1 MIAKTIKSIGVPA
14 RAERQVAE
22 YHVFQYRR
30 VAYAVITVMA
40 TVATPMAGAFEF
52 NTGIEDLK
60 VRWDNTLKYSAAWRV
75 KDQSSKLEADAN
87 QDDGDRNFER
97 GLISNRVDLLSE
109 FDLSKNN
116 MGLRVSGAGWYD
128 SVYNRQNDNNSP
140 LTNNST
146 SVRYDEFTSDTE
158 KLHGRK
164 AELLDAFVFG
174 KTDIG
179 DMPATLRIGQ
189 HTVLY
194 GESLFYGSNG
204 IAGGQAPADIVKL
217 LSVPGTQ
224 FKELV
229 RPVPQISG
237 QIQLRDNLALG
248 AYYQLRWEADRL
260 PAAGSYFSTV
270 DLLDEGGERI
280 LAGPGSSF
288 IRGKDKDARDSGQ
301 GGLQLRYRPEAIDGE
316 FGLYAIQYNAK
327 SPVVH
332 TNLSEAFTPT
342 TYELVYPEKIKA
354 FGASFSTTVGD
365 TNVAGEFSVRDNMP
379 LVPRAGAVTVLPG
392 VDFDNRNHPLYPVG
406 RTAHGQVSWIGL
418 LNAGSLWEG
427 GSFIGEVAW
436 NRRLSITKN
445 AEALDPNATR
455 DAGAVRM
462 IFEPAYYQVMDG
474 VDLTVPIGVGY
485 GLFGKSSVINPG
497 FSVNHGGDFSVGVKA
512 DYLKTWKFS
521 LSYTGFFGGEATSVE
536 PANSAAQSYSYGQ
549 SLKDRD
555 FIAFSVQR
563 SL

>member
-1 MIAKTIKSIGVPA
+1 MTPRTITTTADALACTTPQ
-14 RAERQVAE
+14 EFT
-22 YHVFQYRR
+22 HQYRA
-30 VAYAVITVMA
+30 VAYAVITAIA
-40 TVATPMAGAFEF
+40 TFGTPMARAFEF

-75 KDQSSKLEADAN
+75 KDQSSKLTGDAN
-87 QDDGDRNFER
+87 QDDGDRNFDK
-97 GLISNRVDLLSE
+97 GLISNRVDILSE
-109 FDLSKNN
+109 LDVTRNN
-116 MGLRVSGAGWYD
+116 VGMRLSGAGWYD
-128 SVYNRQNDNNSP
+128 SVYNQSNDNDSP
-140 LTNNST
+140 FTNNST
-146 SVRYDEFTSDTE
+146 SASYDHFTSDTQ

-179 DMPATLRIGQ
+179 DMPATLRVGQ

-194 GESLFYGSNG
+194 GESLFYGANG
-204 IAGGQAPADIVKL
+204 IAGGQAPTDIVKL

-237 QIQLRDNLALG
+237 QLQLRDNLALG
-248 AYYQLRWEADRL
+248 AYYQLHWEKDRL

-270 DLLDEGGERI
+270 DLLDDGGDSI
-280 LAGPGSSF
+280 LAGPGSRF
-288 IRGKDKDARDSGQ
+288 IRGKDKDAKDSGQ
-301 GGLQLRYRPEAIDGE
+301 FGLQLRWRPENIDAE

-332 TNLSEAFTPT
+332 THLSPAFAPT
-342 TYELVYPEKIKA
+342 TYELVYPEDIRA
-354 FGASFSTTVGD
+354 VGASFSTTVGD

-379 LVPRAGAVTVLPG
+379 LVPAAGAVTVFPG
-392 VDFDNRNHPLYPVG
+392 QEASNGSHPLYPVG

-418 LNAGSLWEG
+418 LDAGPLWEG

-436 NRRLSITKN
+436 NRRLSVTKN
-445 AEALDPNATR
+445 ADALDPNSTR
-455 DAGAVRM
+455 DAGAIRM
-462 IFEPAYYQVMDG
+462 IFEPAYYQVLDG

-497 FSVNHGGDFSVGVKA
+497 FSVNHGGDYSIGVKA

-521 LSYTGFFGGEATSVE
+521 LVYTGFFGGEGTSVE
-536 PANSAAQSYSYGQ
+536 PANSPVQAYSYGQ

>member
-1 MIAKTIKSIGVPA
+1 MIVKKTRESGA
-14 RAERQVAE
+14 LACAQRQDSESHQFQHRALAC
-22 YHVFQYRR
+22 
-30 VAYAVITVMA
+30 AVVTAMTA
-40 TVATPMAGAFEF
+40 FAAPMASAFEF
-52 NTGIEDLK
+52 NTGVEDLK
-60 VRWDNTLKYSAAWRV
+60 IRWDNTIKYSAAWRV
-75 KDQSSKLEADAN
+75 KDQSSKLTGDAN
-87 QDDGDRNFER
+87 QDDGDRNFDK
-97 GLISNRVDLLSE
+97 GMISNRMDLFSE
-109 FDLSKNN
+109 FDLTKNN

-128 SVYNRQNDNNSP
+128 SIYNRKNDNDSP
-140 LTNNST
+140 FTNNSR
-146 SVRYDEFTSDTE
+146 SVDYNEFTSETE

-174 KTDIG
+174 KTEIG
-179 DMPATLRIGQ
+179 DMPTTIRVGQ

-194 GESLFYGSNG
+194 GESLFYGANG
-204 IAGGQAPADIVKL
+204 IAGGQAPTDIVKL

-248 AYYQLRWEADRL
+248 AYYQVHWEADRL

-270 DLLDEGGERI
+270 DILDDGGEQI

-288 IRGKDKDARDSGQ
+288 IRGKDKKASNSGQ
-301 GGLQLRYRPEAIDGE
+301 GGLQLRYRPEDIDGE

-332 TNLSEAFTPT
+332 ASLSPAFAPD

-354 FGASFSTTVGD
+354 LGVSFSTTVGD

-379 LVPRAGAVTVLPG
+379 LVPHAGSVTVLPG
-392 VDFDNRNHPLYPVG
+392 EQINNNNHPLYPVG
-406 RTAHGQVSWIGL
+406 RTAHGQVSWIAL
-418 LNAGSLWEG
+418 LDAGPLWEG
-427 GSFIGEVAW
+427 GNFLGEVAW

-445 AEALDPNATR
+445 ADALDPNATR

-462 IFEPAYYQVMDG
+462 IFEPAYYQVLDG

-497 FSVNHGGDFSVGVKA
+497 FSVNHGGDFSVGLKA
-512 DYLKTWKFS
+512 DYLKTWKLS
-521 LSYTGFFGGEATSVE
+521 LMYTTFFGTEETGVV
-536 PANSAAQSYSYGQ
+536 PANSADQSYSYDQ

>member
-1 MIAKTIKSIGVPA
+1 MVKTTKKVSA
-14 RAERQVAE
+14 SACAERKGVE
-22 YHVFQYRR
+22 YPMYQYRT
-30 VAYAVITVMA
+30 VACAVITAMA
-40 TVATPMAGAFEF
+40 TVATPMARAFEF
-52 NTGIEDLK
+52 NTGVEDLK
-60 VRWDNTLKYSAAWRV
+60 IRWDNTLKYSAAWRV
-75 KDQSSKLEADAN
+75 KEQSSKLTGDVN

-97 GLISNRVDLLSE
+97 GLISNRMDLLSE

-128 SVYNRQNDNNSP
+128 SVYNRKNDNNSP
-140 LTNNST
+140 FTNNST
-146 SVRYDEFTSDTE
+146 SVSYDEFTSDTE

-174 KTDIG
+174 KADIG
-179 DMPATLRIGQ
+179 EMPATLRVGQ

-288 IRGKDKDARDSGQ
+288 IRGKDKDAKDSGQ
-301 GGLQLRYRPEAIDGE
+301 GGLQLRYRPEDIDGE
-316 FGLYAIQYNAK
+316 FGIYAIQYNAK

-354 FGASFSTTVGD
+354 LGVSFSTTVGD

-392 VDFDNRNHPLYPVG
+392 VEINNDNHPLYPVG

-418 LNAGSLWEG
+418 LNAGPLWEG

-445 AEALDPNATR
+445 ADALDPNATR

-536 PANSAAQSYSYGQ
+536 PANTPVQSYSYGQ

-555 FIAFSVQR
+555 FVAFSVQR